1 MTDGPALPWAA
12 GENAEAVAQQEA
24 TDDVAPA
31 PRSILRMEEAGLTAG
46 ARLEV
51 KWNVEPDEGEAYT
64 RWWGATLVG
73 PSTEKHPDHPDAS
86 VYELAY
92 DAHDDFDQEKS
103 HVVLMGEHS
112 LLQLD
117 QTEELT
123 WRREGDEWD
132 EVPEDGDDEE
142 EVVDGEAV
150 VTMEDLAEE
159 EKELL
164 GGKTLEEAE
173 SEAMS
178 TLEPAKRIAVA
189 AGFRDFA
196 DNLVSFLHDV
206 VGSAPESDGGPPT
219 VTAEHVQAFVE
230 HMAKKQRTR

>member
-1 MTDGPALPWAA
+1 MADSGPALPWAQA
-12 GENAEAVAQQEA
+12 GGAAAQEPFGDA
-24 TDDVAPA
+24 APSS
-31 PRSILRMEEAGLTAG
+31 RTILKLEEAGLKEG

-51 KWNVEPDEGEAYT
+51 KWNIEPEDGDAYT

-73 PSTEKHPDHPDAS
+73 PSSEKHSDYPDAP

-92 DAHDDFDQEKS
+92 DAHDDFEQEKS
-103 HVVLMGEHS
+103 HVVFTGEHS

-117 QTEELT
+117 QTDELT

-132 EVPEDGDDEE
+132 EAAEDGDDEE
-142 EVVDGEAV
+142 AVDGEAV
-150 VTMEDLAEE
+150 VTMEDLAKE

-173 SEAMS
+173 SEVMN

-206 VGSAPESDGGPPT
+206 VGSAPASDGGPPT

>member
-1 MTDGPALPWAA
+1 MADGPALPWAA
-12 GENAEAVAQQEA
+12 GDNAEAATQQEPA
-24 TDDVAPA
+24 ADVDPSS
-31 PRSILRMEEAGLTAG
+31 RTILRLEEAGLKEG

-51 KWNVEPDEGEAYT
+51 KWNIEPEEGEAYT

-73 PSTEKHPDHPDAS
+73 PSSEKHPEHPDAP

-92 DAHDDFDQEKS
+92 DAHDDFEQEKS
-103 HVVLMGEHS
+103 HIVLTGEHS

-117 QTEELT
+117 QTDELT
-123 WRREGDEWD
+123 WRSEGDEWD
-132 EVPEDGDDEE
+132 EAAEDGDDEE
-142 EVVDGEAV
+142 AVDGEAV
-150 VTMEDLAEE
+150 VTMEDLAKE

-164 GGKTLEEAE
+164 GDKTLEEAE
-173 SEAMS
+173 SEVMN

-206 VGSAPESDGGPPT
+206 VGSAAESDGGPPT